1 MEGNFASWQIML
13 TSWSLRGGRADADI
27 GRITGMLT
35 LQECIDLSGLEVEE
49 IEAIARHERIPE
61 IVAAELG
68 NHLLATS
75 DGRRRIRRM
84 IADNLSRARQA
95 AD

>member
-1 MEGNFASWQIML
+1 ML
-13 TSWSLRGGRADADI
+13 TSWSPRRRDADAPDT
-27 GRITGMLT
+27 GRITGMPT
-35 LQECIDLSGLEVEE
+35 LQECIDSGLEVEE
-49 IEAIARHERIPE
+49 IEAIAQHERIPE

-68 NHLLATS
+68 NYLLATS

-84 IADNLSRARQA
+84 IADNLSHARQA